1 MDRVITISSLTVD
14 LDRIRAIKLNNFSG
28 NGNSNVLTIEYNSR
42 IEYTKNPFT
51 HEIEKTIIVET
62 ITKEY
67 PDFET
72 ARLYQTEFEECWK
85 EYIND
90 K

>member
-1 MDRVITISSLTVD
+1 MDRIITISSLTVD
-14 LDRIRAIKLNNFSG
+14 LNRIRAIKLNNYSNIG
-28 NGNSNVLTIEYNSR
+28 NPNVLTIEYNSR

-51 HEIEKTIIVET
+51 NEIEKSEIIET

-72 ARLYQTEFEECWK
+72 AQLHQREFEDCWK
-85 EYIND
+85 DYLNE

>member
-1 MDRVITISSLTVD
+1 MQRVITISSLTVD
-14 LDRIRAIKLNNFSG
+14 LDRIRAIKVNNFS
-28 NGNSNVLTIEYNSR
+28 NIGNSNVLTIEYNSR

-51 HEIEKTIIVET
+51 NEIEKNVIVET

-72 ARLYQTEFEECWK
+72 AQLYQTEFEDC
-85 EYIND
+85 
-90 K
+90 